1 MYISDYRE
9 RAKES
14 LSGRW
19 LEPIMVNIIMILIS
33 ASTGWVT
40 EVIPQLSVFS
50 IIISGPLYLGVAFY
64 FSQFIV
70 NKDLGIRDMFYGFNF
85 LWGKSIL
92 LYFFTGLFTLLWL
105 LCFIV
110 PGIIKAFAYSMAPY
124 ILAENPNMTVFEA
137 LDESQ
142 AMMEGY
148 KWDLFKLGFSF
159 IGWFLLSLLTL
170 GVLLIWVIPYMQAAQ
185 AEFYHQNKLKKGT
198 I

>member
-1 MYISDYRE
+1 MLSFKLGGEYFIYISDYRE

-33 ASTGWVT
+33 ASTGFIT
-40 EVIPQLSVFS
+40 EVIPQLRVFS

-64 FSQFIV
+64 FSQFV
-70 NKDLGIRDMFYGFNF
+70 LNKDLGIRDMFYGFNY

-110 PGIIKAFAYSMAPY
+110 PGIIKAFAYAMHLKSWQ
-124 ILAENPNMTVFEA
+124 MT
-137 LDESQ
+137 
-142 AMMEGY
+142 
-148 KWDLFKLGFSF
+148 
-159 IGWFLLSLLTL
+159 LLCQHLTH
-170 GVLLIWVIPYMQAAQ
+170 WMN
-185 AEFYHQNKLKKGT
+185 HKR
-198 I
+198 

>member
-1 MYISDYRE
+1 
-9 RAKES
+9 
-14 LSGRW
+14 
-19 LEPIMVNIIMILIS
+19 MVNIIMILIS

>member
-1 MYISDYRE
+1 
-9 RAKES
+9 
-14 LSGRW
+14 
-19 LEPIMVNIIMILIS
+19 
-33 ASTGWVT
+33 
-40 EVIPQLSVFS
+40 
-50 IIISGPLYLGVAFY
+50 
-64 FSQFIV
+64 
-70 NKDLGIRDMFYGFNF
+70 MFYGFNF

-110 PGIIKAFAYSMAPY
+110 PGIIKAFPYAMAPY
-124 ILAENPNMTVFEA
+124 NLADDPTMSAFDA

-142 AMMEGY
+142 KMMEGY

-159 IGWFLLSLLTL
+159 IGWILLSLLTF
-170 GVLLIWVIPYMQAAQ
+170 GILLIWVIHYMQATQ